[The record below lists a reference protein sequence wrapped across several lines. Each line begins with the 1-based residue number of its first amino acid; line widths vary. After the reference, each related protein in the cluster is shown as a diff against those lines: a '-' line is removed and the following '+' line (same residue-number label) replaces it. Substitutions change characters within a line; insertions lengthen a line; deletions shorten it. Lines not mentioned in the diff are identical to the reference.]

1 MEKLASD
8 IDYYQETVNELNSI
22 LNPHSNPIC
31 TTPECVLTSATL
43 MEAMDMTVD
52 PCQDFFQFACGGWVE
67 KNPIPEGYDS
77 WNQFTVLTAKIDN
90 IFKGKRVERQ
100 VNSNCGRIIITR

>member
-1 MEKLASD
+1 
-8 IDYYQETVNELNSI
+8 
-22 LNPHSNPIC
+22 
-31 TTPECVLTSATL
+31 

>member
-1 MEKLASD
+1 
-8 IDYYQETVNELNSI
+8 
-22 LNPHSNPIC
+22 
-31 TTPECVLTSATL
+31 

-90 IFKGKRVERQ
+90 IFKGKRVEQQ